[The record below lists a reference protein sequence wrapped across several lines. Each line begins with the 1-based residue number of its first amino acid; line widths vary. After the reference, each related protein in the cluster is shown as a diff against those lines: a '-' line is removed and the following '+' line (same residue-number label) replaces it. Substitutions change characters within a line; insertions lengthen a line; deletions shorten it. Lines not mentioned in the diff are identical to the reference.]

1 MIINKQTAMSIK
13 KQLSMQMTGPSGM
26 NKADMYV
33 SKVDGRRMIK
43 RVITE
48 NLKRSKS
55 KQTQLDASTLAL

>member
-55 KQTQLDASTLAL
+55 KQT